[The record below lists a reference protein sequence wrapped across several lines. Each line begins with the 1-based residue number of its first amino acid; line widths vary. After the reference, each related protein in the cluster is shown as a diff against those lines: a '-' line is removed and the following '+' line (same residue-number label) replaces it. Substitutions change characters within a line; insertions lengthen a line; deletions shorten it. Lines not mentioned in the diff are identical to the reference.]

1 MTDLESR
8 LRTALHAE
16 TAELAAPPNLA
27 DDMVSRGTKVRRRR
41 RVVGGVAG
49 LVVVAALLPVWKT
62 IDSSSA
68 PVQPAR
74 PTPTAVTQVL
84 PTKPTPTMPSPRAA
98 WVAEPITVLHAPKQP
113 PHVIGVRVGRHPTYD
128 RVVLDLDGEMT
139 GYHIATVT
147 RLVQDASGQ
156 PVQLPGNRLLSI
168 RLHPADAHD
177 ATGSVLFG
185 DTRETFSLPVVRAVA
200 LIGDYEGTVTVG
212 VGLSHFTTVRAF
224 ELTSPSRLVVDL
236 HH

>member
-8 LRTALHAE
+8 LRAALHDE

-27 DDMVSRGTKVRRRR
+27 DDMLSRGTRVRRRR

-49 LVVVAALLPVWKT
+49 LVVLAALLPVWKT
-62 IDSSSA
+62 IDSSST
-68 PVQPAR
+68 PVQPAH
-74 PTPTAVTQVL
+74 PTATAVTQSL
-84 PTKPTPTMPSPRAA
+84 PTKPGRTTPSPQAA
-98 WVAEPITVLHAPKQP
+98 WGTKPINVSHAPEQP

-128 RVVLDLDGEMT
+128 RVVLDLDGEIT
-139 GYHIATVT
+139 GYSISTVT
-147 RLVQDASGQ
+147 RLVQDASGRRI
-156 PVQLPGNRLLSI
+156 QLAGNRLLSI

-177 ATGSVLFG
+177 ATGSGLFG
-185 DTRETFSLPVVRAVA
+185 ATRQSFALPVVRAVG